1 MDDKKNPFIDKE
13 INEMMNLQFEV
24 TKLQDCLGESDDTN
38 TLIEYNHLLYALV
51 EKQHV
56 IYTRMKYSSDPE
68 IMAIKSGIEA
78 VTLMTGREANEP
90 MDVFFSE
97 MKEEIKDFLGHLTGE
112 SLELD
117 DFPFD
122 PTL

>member
-13 INEMMNLQFEV
+13 IDEMMSLQFEV
-24 TKLQDCLGESDDTN
+24 TKLQDCLGESDNTD

-68 IMAIKSGIEA
+68 IMTIRSGIEA
-78 VTLMTGREANEP
+78 ITLMTGREPNEP
-90 MDVFFSE
+90 MDVFFSD
-97 MKEEIKDFLGHLTGE
+97 MKEEIKDFLEHLTGE
-112 SLELD
+112 NLD
-117 DFPFD
+117 CFED
-122 PTL
+122 LL